1 MRAYSKWLRRIKLV
15 ALYGG
20 GGCVGLFVILF
31 IVALVMSNKDKTA
44 SESPAASVSDSGSAP
59 EARPHAPIGNP
70 PLAPDRPFVAAL
82 EAWTD
87 RTEAARQYWPRRAV
101 VGRGVVVGGRD
112 RYTGGV
118 EAKPAYYI
126 GGLPVEK
133 KARIAGYLKEDGWR
147 LVKAIQRAHYPCD
160 TLSSMVSIPLFG
172 GYMVS
177 CNNDAF
183 TYEVA
188 ALSIKAAVTVHKT
201 R

>member
-1 MRAYSKWLRRIKLV
+1 M
-15 ALYGG
+15 GG

-31 IVALVMSNKDKTA
+31 IVALVMSNKDKPA
-44 SESPAASVSDSGSAP
+44 SESPGASDSGSAP
-59 EARPHAPIGNP
+59 EARPLAPIGNP

-82 EAWTD
+82 EAWTE
-87 RTEAARQYWPRRAV
+87 RVHERARNSSSRRRAV
-101 VGRGVVVGGRD
+101 VGSGVLVGGRD

-133 KARIAGYLKEDGWR
+133 KAIIANYLKEDGWR

-160 TLSSMVSIPLFG
+160 ALSGMVEIPLFG
-172 GYMVS
+172 GYMAR
-177 CNNDAF
+177 CNNDTF

>member
-1 MRAYSKWLRRIKLV
+1 MRTYPKWVRKIKLV
-15 ALYGG
+15 ALYGV
-20 GGCVGLFVILF
+20 GGCFGLFVILF
-31 IVALVMSNKDKTA
+31 IVALVMSDSDKAGSA
-44 SESPAASVSDSGSAP
+44 SESPAAS
-59 EARPHAPIGNP
+59 
-70 PLAPDRPFVAAL
+70 APDDPFEAAL
-82 EAWTD
+82 GAWTD
-87 RTEAARQYWPRRAV
+87 RTEAARLSPSRRRAV
-101 VGRGVVVGGRD
+101 VGSGVVVGGRD

-118 EAKPAYYI
+118 EAMPAYYI

-133 KARIAGYLKEDGWR
+133 KALIADYLKEEGWR

-177 CNNDAF
+177 CNNDTF

-188 ALSIKAAVTVHKT
+188 ALGIKAAVTVHKT